1 MLAVTAEPLEVA
13 KVFALTGHDAC
24 VKMGKYDVRI
34 MNYTS
39 GQTKE
44 VCDVVE
50 WQGYQWGIVK
60 LNVPQPRYGYIAF
73 LLAEPLKVYG
83 NNNE

>member
-24 VKMGKYDVRI
+24 TKMGKYDVRI

-39 GQTKE
+39 GQTMT
-44 VCDVVE
+44 VCDIVK
-50 WQGYQWGIVK
+50 WQGHRWGIVK
-60 LNVPQPRYGYIAF
+60 LNEPKPRYSYFAF
-73 LLAEPLKVYG
+73 LLAEPLKVYAD
-83 NNNE
+83 